1 MVIDPAESLVHVQAM
16 SLATRCTFCGTV
28 FRVVQDQLKVSE
40 GWVRCGRCDN
50 VFNALETLFDLER
63 EAPPEWIPVASQDVP
78 ISAATSIV
86 AAAEP
91 GAFTSSVGLE
101 TQGSAGLGLSKPA
114 PDSHAPDAQQPTHE
128 VDDAFGF
135 AGSVAEADFSSA
147 AHTEHSADST
157 PAFMRGAT
165 RPSHRQSAKSRIK
178 LSATAFAL
186 ACGLA
191 GQLAHHFRDL
201 VATRIPVTRPAL
213 MAWCTFSGCA
223 IDAVRRIEDVAVETS
238 ALTRA
243 PALDGFRLSVTLRN
257 RGSMVVALPSIEL
270 SLTNTAGAVLA
281 RRTFGARDF
290 LGISPRMQVGSESV
304 LQVTLATG
312 MPNISG
318 YTVEIFYP

>member
-1 MVIDPAESLVHVQAM
+1 MAIAPAESLVHVQAM
-16 SLATRCTFCGTV
+16 SLATRCTSCGTV

-50 VFNALETLFDLER
+50 VFNALESLFDLER
-63 EAPPEWIPVASQDVP
+63 EAPPEWIPVASRDVP
-78 ISAATSIV
+78 ISAATSMV
-86 AAAEP
+86 SAAES

-101 TQGSAGLGLSKPA
+101 LQGSEGLGPSKPA
-114 PDSHAPDAQQPTHE
+114 PDSREADTQQSTHD

-135 AGSVAEADFSSA
+135 SGSDAEADFSSGA
-147 AHTEHSADST
+147 DTKRSADST

-165 RPSHRQSAKSRIK
+165 QPSHRQSAKSRIK
-178 LSATAFAL
+178 LSATAFVL
-186 ACGLA
+186 ACGLV
-191 GQLAHHFRDL
+191 GQLTHHFRDL

-213 MAWCTFSGCA
+213 MAWCTFAGCA
-223 IDAVRRIEDVAVETS
+223 IDAVRRIEDVAVESS

-243 PALDGFRLSVTLRN
+243 PALDAFRLSVTLRN

-270 SLTNTAGAVLA
+270 SLTSSAGAVLA

-290 LGISPRMQVGSESV
+290 LGISPRMQVGSESA

-312 MPNISG
+312 MSNISG

>member
-1 MVIDPAESLVHVQAM
+1 MHVQAM
-16 SLATRCTFCGTV
+16 SLATRCTSCGTV

-50 VFNALETLFDLER
+50 VFNALESLFDLER
-63 EAPPEWIPVASQDVP
+63 EAPPEWIPVASQDIP

-86 AAAEP
+86 AAAES

-101 TQGSAGLGLSKPA
+101 LQGSADFGPAKPTA
-114 PDSHAPDAQQPTHE
+114 DSRAAETQQSAQE
-128 VDDAFGF
+128 VNDAFGF
-135 AGSVAEADFSSA
+135 AGSDAEADFSSG
-147 AHTEHSADST
+147 AHTQGSADSP

-165 RPSHRQSAKSRIK
+165 RPSHRNYAKSRIQ
-178 LSATAFAL
+178 LWASAFVL
-186 ACGLA
+186 ACGLV

-213 MAWCTFSGCA
+213 MAWCTFTGCA
-223 IDAVRRIEDVAVETS
+223 IDALRRIEDVVVESS

-243 PALDGFRLSVTLRN
+243 PAPDAFRLSVTLRN
-257 RGSMVVALPSIEL
+257 RGSMEVALPSIEL
-270 SLTNTAGAVLA
+270 SLTNSTGAVLA

-290 LGISPRMQVGSESV
+290 LGISPRMQVGSESA

-312 MPNISG
+312 MSNISG